1 MLQFKSNSY
10 LLRNNDLHLYLNRK
24 GRNRVLK
31 ELFIKFG
38 ELRKA
43 RGWSQYDIAEKTRIH
58 QSQIGALEAGKTAS
72 VTRIDDFIAA
82 YSKAFGIS
90 VPDLIGLNA
99 PISHLSKDIQD
110 FIKNPAN
117 ADKLKRLWLEEE
129 LKRLN
134 QETADK
140 ANP

>member
-1 MLQFKSNSY
+1 MI
-10 LLRNNDLHLYLNRK
+10 
-24 GRNRVLK
+24 K
-31 ELFIKFG
+31 ELFIQLG

-43 RGWSQYDIAEKTRIH
+43 RGWSQYDIAEKTGIH
-58 QSQIGALEAGKTAS
+58 QSQIGALESGKTAS
-72 VTRIDDFIAA
+72 INRIDEFLSA
-82 YSKAFGIS
+82 YSKALGMPIID
-90 VPDLIGLNA
+90 VIGLHA

-110 FIKNPAN
+110 FIKDPAN

-134 QETADK
+134 QESASK